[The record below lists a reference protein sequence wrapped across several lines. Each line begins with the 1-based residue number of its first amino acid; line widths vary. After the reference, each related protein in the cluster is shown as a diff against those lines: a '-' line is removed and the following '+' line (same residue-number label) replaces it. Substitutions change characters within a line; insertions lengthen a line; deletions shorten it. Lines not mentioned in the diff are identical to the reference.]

1 MAGVATGSITALNA
15 ALAGG
20 ASAVPA
26 GMSADEWDQVYD
38 KEAYYKQAAKDA
50 QERTLEELRKNRE
63 KLQLGGGKG
72 SGSSGGGGGGG
83 NKEPSKT
90 DKEFDYVNRYLQILQ
105 EQNDELRENVDN
117 QYVILQDAK
126 ENAVTFQDALSD
138 LGSAQRELD
147 ALGVGYKSDE
157 FQEFIDNLDLSAPA
171 DEIMDNVHEITGAY
185 DEVNTMLDDTP
196 GMVQPSSDAQ
206 PVPPDDIW
214 KLIPNDDK
222 LWDAIED
229 SHAVAGMRDAVDDE
243 LDGYD
248 DVTKAVV
255 KYKTALEDLANAKDA
270 TSKTL
275 SENGTGQLT
284 YIKQLQESDQKLI
297 DAYKEAASS
306 YGTEWADYQKKI
318 LESWGEEKGQQ
329 YIKDILY
336 GNLNPEEW
344 ERMITYD

>member
-1 MAGVATGSITALNA
+1 MIERKQKADREQMLRDIQKAREEARTNA
-15 ALAGG
+15 RIR
-20 ASAVPA
+20 
-26 GMSADEWDQVYD
+26 D
-38 KEAYYKQAAKDA
+38 
-50 QERTLEELRKNRE
+50 T
-63 KLQLGGGKG
+63 
-72 SGSSGGGGGGG
+72 GSSGSGGSGGGG

-90 DKEFDYVNRYLQILQ
+90 DKELDYVNRYLQILQ

-147 ALGVGYKSDE
+147 ALGVGYKSEE

-185 DEVNTMLDDTP
+185 DELNTMLDDTP

-214 KLIPNDDK
+214 KLIPDDDK
-222 LWDAIED
+222 LLDAIED
-229 SHAVAGMRDAVDDE
+229 SHTVAGMRDAVDDE